1 MNFSE
6 KNYPGINSIQHLI
19 DLTKAEIATQI
30 ATRQA
35 TLNASNGI
43 TIDGTTVKHTNNL
56 SQARPSQPS
65 LLKTTIDAQGHVT
78 AFTDIGITN
87 AVVEN
92 SNAAITSG
100 GVYTALQ
107 NVSPNEMTPAQV
119 QEIWNSVPGG
129 GGGGGSSSVYTNHN
143 SGFRGKNLGTTFTA
157 EQKAAIADGSFND
170 LYVGD
175 YWTFDETVWR
185 IIDIDTFFNFGHPTT
200 NAHHVVIMP
209 DTSLTSSAWGSGY
222 FTESTIATTV
232 IPQLV
237 SDFENTVGTY
247 LINQAYKNMGSS
259 TNWVQYKMMV
269 PCLSNIFGHCEL
281 RESPIS
287 TNSHPFMQSQFALFR
302 YMRNF
307 IIQQDNVNVWTTD
320 YNANLNANLVV
331 DLNGYYGY
339 NGLSTVNGIRPYAL
353 LAGVDQSQE

>member
-1 MNFSE
+1 MNFDNKKYMDDTGAKKLISLVQNAITALDE
-6 KNYPGINSIQHLI
+6 GKANKTDTVTNVLYRVGNSI
-19 DLTKAEIATQI
+19 TQFI
-30 ATRQA
+30 
-35 TLNASNGI
+35 NG
-43 TIDGTTVKHTNNL
+43 TETTVAN
-56 SQARPSQPS
+56 
-65 LLKTTIDAQGHVT
+65 VT
-78 AFTDIGITN
+78 DTPT
-87 AVVEN
+87 EN
-92 SNAAITSG
+92 SGALITSG
-100 GVYTALQ
+100 GVKNALD
-107 NVSPNEMTPAQV
+107 NVEPTEMTAAQV
-119 QEIWNSVPGG
+119 QTIWDSVPGG
-129 GGGGGSSSVYTNHN
+129 GGSGGGSMPYTNHN

-175 YWTFDETVWR
+175 YWTFDEMVWR
-185 IIDIDTFFNFGHPTT
+185 IIDIDTFFKFGYPAT

-209 DTSLTSSAWGSGY
+209 DTYLTSSAWGNGY

-237 SDFENTVGTY
+237 SDFENTVGPY

-259 TNWVQYKMMV
+259 TDWVQYKMMV

-281 RESPIS
+281 RESPIP

-307 IIQQDNVNVWTTD
+307 IIHQPTNNKNVWTTD
-320 YNANLNANLVV
+320 YNSGLNASLVV
-331 DLNGYYGY
+331 DLLGYYGY
-339 NGLSTVNGIRPYAL
+339 NGRETVNGVRPYAL

>member
-1 MNFSE
+1 MSFQEKKYMNQDSVD
-6 KNYPGINSIQHLI
+6 KLI
-19 DLTKAEIATQI
+19 ELTKESIDDVMDAVDNKADKSSTVSGVTYNTVTSNIQQTI
-30 ATRQA
+30 NGSTSNVVGIDI
-35 TLNASNGI
+35 TPTKNSLNL
-43 TIDGTTVKHTNNL
+43 V
-56 SQARPSQPS
+56 
-65 LLKTTIDAQGHVT
+65 
-78 AFTDIGITN
+78 
-87 AVVEN
+87 
-92 SNAAITSG
+92 TSG
-100 GVYTALQ
+100 GVKNALD
-107 NVSPNEMTPAQV
+107 NVEPTEMTAAQV
-119 QEIWNSVPGG
+119 QTIWDSVPGG
-129 GGGGGSSSVYTNHN
+129 GSGGGSMPYTHHN

-185 IIDIDTFFNFGHPTT
+185 IIDIDTFFKFGAPAT
-200 NAHHVVIMP
+200 NVHHVVIMP
-209 DTSLTSSAWGSGY
+209 DTSLTSSAWGSGN

-259 TNWVQYKMMV
+259 TDWVQYKMMV

-307 IIQQDNVNVWTTD
+307 IKQQDNVNVWTTD
-320 YNANLNANLVV
+320 YSSNLNANLVV

>member
-1 MNFSE
+1 MNFDNKKYMDDTGAKKLISLVQDAITALDE
-6 KNYPGINSIQHLI
+6 GKANKTNTVNNVQYRVGNSI
-19 DLTKAEIATQI
+19 TQSI
-30 ATRQA
+30 
-35 TLNASNGI
+35 NG
-43 TIDGTTVKHTNNL
+43 TD
-56 SQARPSQPS
+56 
-65 LLKTTIDAQGHVT
+65 TTIVYVT
-78 AFTDIGITN
+78 DTPT
-87 AVVEN
+87 EN
-92 SNAAITSG
+92 SNALITAG
-100 GVYTALQ
+100 GVKNALD
-107 NVSPNEMTPAQV
+107 NVEPTEMTAAQV
-119 QEIWNSVPGG
+119 QTIWDSVPGG
-129 GGGGGSSSVYTNHN
+129 GSGGGDSMPYTNHN

-185 IIDIDTFFNFGHPTT
+185 IIDIDTFFKFGYPKT
-200 NAHHVVIMP
+200 NTHHVVIMP

-222 FTESTIATTV
+222 FPNSTIATTV

-247 LINQAYKNMGSS
+247 LINQAYINIGAD
-259 TNWVQYKMMV
+259 TNWVQYKMML

-302 YMRNF
+302 YIRNF
-307 IIQQDNVNVWTTD
+307 INQQDNVNVWTTD
-320 YNANLNANLVV
+320 YNSNLNANLVV
-331 DLNGYYGY
+331 DLNGYYCY